1 MSLFD
6 TADGVFMARAYGWAF
21 HRPVRKVFYNLTVTV
36 LSVLIALV
44 VGVILLVGVVV
55 ERWGIESGPLAAIG
69 ALEMNF
75 VGYVVVGLFVVTWA
89 VALSIWRFGRI
100 EERFA
105 HQR

>member
-6 TADGVFMARAYGWAF
+6 TADGLFMARAYGWAF

-55 ERWGIESGPLAAIG
+55 DRGASTRARWPRSVRSG
-69 ALEMNF
+69 
-75 VGYVVVGLFVVTWA
+75 
-89 VALSIWRFGRI
+89 
-100 EERFA
+100 
-105 HQR
+105 